1 MMLSFSSALLTVSL
15 MASMVMRGISGVIR
29 AMQKGVVIDLESLCL
44 IYTLNSWKG
53 TVLLAHRVLMKI
65 RLQHSTDA
73 SCCPTR
79 RASLLHMGAIE
90 PPEIVSARVTN
101 FRPVVYPSYFMSC
114 DYIVKLAVWPVA

>member
-1 MMLSFSSALLTVSL
+1 MM
-15 MASMVMRGISGVIR
+15 MRGIGGVIR
-29 AMQKGVVIDLESLCL
+29 GIQKYVAIDLKGVCL
-44 IYTLNSWKG
+44 IYTLTLSKG

-90 PPEIVSARVTN
+90 PPKIVGARVTN
-101 FRPVVYPSYFMSC
+101 FRLLVYPSYFMSF
-114 DYIVKLAVWPVA
+114 DYIVKLVVWPVVCCHS